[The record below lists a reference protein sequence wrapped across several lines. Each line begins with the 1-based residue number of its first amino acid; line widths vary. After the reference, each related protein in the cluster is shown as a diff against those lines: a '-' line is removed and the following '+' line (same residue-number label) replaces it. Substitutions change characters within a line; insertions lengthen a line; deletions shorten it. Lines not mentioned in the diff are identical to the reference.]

1 MVKFK
6 IECSFKIESSHA
18 INQPGFYGDNEME
31 LVCPFETHDCFGQP
45 VTNIKVIRKQAKTY
59 GLIVIT
65 ESLLDENEQKKYVE
79 KLAELFTF
87 ILNKSELNPAY
98 GNHIIK
104 INWIDYFSVKIAE

>member
-45 VTNIKVIRKQAKTY
+45 VTNIKVIRKQAKIY

-65 ESLLDENEQKKYVE
+65 ESLLDENEQKNMLKS
-79 KLAELFTF
+79 LPSCLHLFSTN
-87 ILNKSELNPAY
+87 LNLIRLTEITSLKSI
-98 GNHIIK
+98 G
-104 INWIDYFSVKIAE
+104 